1 MAYLMPEAGSDSTVS
16 TGGSIANSI
25 NFAQGNQRATL
36 QLMVTCNDEELRQ
49 HLNTAS
55 KTATYISPMTQ
66 NQLIDASVIKRDI
79 VTLPVTTATGERSFS
94 ALKYLKNCLRS
105 KMGEERL
112 NGLAHRPM
120 CINRYQ
126 SELRKSH

>member
-1 MAYLMPEAGSDSTVS
+1 MAYLMPEAGSDSTVTVS
-16 TGGSIANSI
+16 TGGSIVNSI
-25 NFAQGNQRATL
+25 NFAHGNLRATL

-55 KTATYISPMTQ
+55 KTATYISPMSQ

-79 VTLPVTTATGERSFS
+79 VTLLMTTATGERSFS
-94 ALKYLKNCLRS
+94 VLKYLKNYLRS

-112 NGLAHRPM
+112 NGLAHMR
-120 CINRYQ
+120 INRYQ
-126 SELRKSH
+126 SEL

>member
-1 MAYLMPEAGSDSTVS
+1 MSTC
-16 TGGSIANSI
+16 GIIANSI
-25 NFAQGNQRATL
+25 NYAQGKLRATL

-66 NQLIDASVIKRDI
+66 NQLIDANVSKRDN

-94 ALKYLKNCLRS
+94 ALNYLKNYLRS

-112 NGLAHRPM
+112 NGLAHM

>member
-25 NFAQGNQRATL
+25 NFAQGHLR
-36 QLMVTCNDEELRQ
+36 LMVTCNDEELRQ

-55 KTATYISPMTQ
+55 KTATYISPMSQ
-66 NQLIDASVIKRDI
+66 NQLIDASVIKSDI
-79 VTLPVTTATGERSFS
+79 VTLPVTNATGERSFS
-94 ALKYLKNCLRS
+94 ALKYLKNYLRS
-105 KMGEERL
+105 KMSEERL
-112 NGLAHRPM
+112 NGLAHM
-120 CINRYQ
+120 CKHRYQ

>member
-1 MAYLMPEAGSDSTVS
+1 MPEAGSDSTVTVS

-25 NFAQGNQRATL
+25 NFARGNLRATITL

-55 KTATYISPMTQ
+55 KTATYISPMSQ
-66 NQLIDASVIKRDI
+66 NQLIDACVIKRDI
-79 VTLPVTTATGERSFS
+79 VTLPVTTATGERPFS
-94 ALKYLKNCLRS
+94 ALKYLKNYLRS

-112 NGLAHRPM
+112 NGLTHM

>member
-1 MAYLMPEAGSDSTVS
+1 MM
-16 TGGSIANSI
+16 I
-25 NFAQGNQRATL
+25 
-36 QLMVTCNDEELRQ
+36 EELR
-49 HLNTAS
+49 HLNTAG
-55 KTATYISPMTQ
+55 KNATYISPMSQ
-66 NQLIDASVIKRDI
+66 NQLIDAMASVIKRDI

-94 ALKYLKNCLRS
+94 ALKYLKNYLRS

-112 NGLAHRPM
+112 NGLAHM

>member
-1 MAYLMPEAGSDSTVS
+1 MPEAGSDSTVS

-25 NFAQGNQRATL
+25 NYAQGSLRATL

-55 KTATYISPMTQ
+55 KTATYISSMTQ
-66 NQLIDASVIKRDI
+66 NQLIDASVTKLDM

-94 ALKYLKNCLRS
+94 ALKYFKNYLRS

-112 NGLAHRPM
+112 NGLAHM
-120 CINRYQ
+120 FINRYQ
-126 SELRKSH
+126 SELRKSL